1 MIEHIF
7 TKIFGFVLAGGPSA
21 IISILIAI
29 IIAMGYIMYNLIG
42 SATEREKR
50 IDVIIDNYY
59 KGNMDLTT
67 AFNELKQVLYQ
78 IKDRVSR

>member
-1 MIEHIF
+1 MVDEIL

-21 IISILIAI
+21 VISILVAVI
-29 IIAMGYIMYNLIG
+29 MGMVYVIYQLIG
-42 SATEREKR
+42 NATEREKR

>member
-1 MIEHIF
+1 MIDDIL

-29 IIAMGYIMYNLIG
+29 IMAMAYVIYTLVG
-42 SATEREKR
+42 SATDREKR